1 MKLYVLFKELKHF
14 LANMNVVYS
23 LSIKCQLK
31 ELSID
36 IVVLKVAKVNSFIEV
51 LAFIL

>member
-1 MKLYVLFKELKHF
+1 MKLYALFNELKQF

-23 LSIKCQLK
+23 LSIKSQLK

-36 IVVLKVAKVNSFIEV
+36 IVVLKFAKVNSFIEV
-51 LAFIL
+51 LVFIL